1 MCLLFNISIRIV
13 LLSMLCFQWE
23 TKYKKLLQVTLLGD
37 GLVASTLVSCLL
49 NSLLSFVSPLGC
61 IIALPTCPI
70 PFLFRLTDLLLP
82 FYWYVQPPSVSVASD
97 LCSRLLPE

>member
-1 MCLLFNISIRIV
+1 MFPFQHFYSYRVIV
-13 LLSMLCFQWE
+13 YAVLSVGDKVQ
-23 TKYKKLLQVTLLGD
+23 KVTAGY
-37 GLVASTLVSCLL
+37 VAWRWVSCLL

-70 PFLFRLTDLLLP
+70 PFVFRLTDLLLSFFSP
-82 FYWYVQPPSVSVASD
+82 GLLEQPPSVSVASD